1 MAGQIIEQN
10 KATHRRIAAV
20 FSGEGGRIE
29 SIDELVASNYTNHTP
44 LPPGVPEG
52 RDGLK
57 VFANAL
63 RSAFP
68 DLTHRVDVEVG
79 EGDLATIYITRT
91 GTMKGG
97 FLGMPA
103 TGKQATWSEVHI
115 SRFKDGKVV
124 EHWAAVDQFGMAQ
137 QLGLIPA
144 PQAAGAPRR
153 PT

>member
-1 MAGQIIEQN
+1 MAGQGIEQN

-20 FSGEGGRIE
+20 FSGQGRIE
-29 SIDELVASNYTNHTP
+29 SIDQLVASDYKNHTP
-44 LPPGVPEG
+44 LPPPVPGG
-52 RDGLK
+52 REGLK

-68 DLTHRVDVEVG
+68 DLKHKVDVEVG
-79 EGDLATIYITRT
+79 EGDLATIYLTRT
-91 GTMKGG
+91 GTMKGR

-103 TGKQATWSEVHI
+103 TGKQATWIEVHI

-124 EHWAAVDQFGMAQ
+124 EHWAVVDQFSMAQ

-144 PQAAGAPRR
+144 PQATGAAP
-153 PT
+153 